1 MFNIEKNIVV
11 ISKAFLQK
19 HLEDRAT
26 QEALATNLA
35 QLTYKIYVDDSHA
48 RLETVHQSH
57 SFLNILNKQN
67 KAIQYTM
74 EKKRPNTKTKLFRCY
89 NYKHWRKEI

>member
-1 MFNIEKNIVV
+1 MVV

-35 QLTYKIYVDDSHA
+35 QLTYKRYVDDSHA